1 MSSQSRRNFR
11 RDQRTARAKR
21 APGMNLVSLMDI
33 FTILVFFLLV
43 SQSSVQEIPKDDNLK
58 LPESL
63 AQTPPEETV
72 TVMIARDRILV
83 QNKAVIEMDK
93 VLNSSGELLPAV
105 QNALQKELGKV
116 VVKDLGANDKLQNI
130 NIVGDRSVPFSVLQK
145 VMKSCTDMGYT
156 RISLAVL
163 QKSAVGS

>member
-1 MSSQSRRNFR
+1 
-11 RDQRTARAKR
+11 
-21 APGMNLVSLMDI
+21 MNLVSLMDI